1 MARLFLLRHAKAGWA
16 EPGMRDFDRPLD
28 RTGIEDAAATGVT
41 MLEYDFR
48 PELVIC
54 STARR
59 ARETLDA
66 VASNINLGRALFT
79 DGLYNTDAAGYLD
92 IVREA
97 PLAETLL
104 VVGHNP
110 MIEDVAF
117 ALSGDGD
124 EAARSSLAG
133 GFPTS
138 GLAAIAFSGPLSE
151 ISPGKGY
158 LEHFL
163 TPLDR

>member
-79 DGLYNTDAAGYLD
+79 DGLYNTDAAGYVD

-138 GLAAIAFSGPLSE
+138 GLAVIAFSGPLSE

>member
-1 MARLFLLRHAKAGWA
+1 MARLYLLRHAKAGWA

-28 RTGIEDAAATGVT
+28 RTGTEDAVATGVA
-41 MLEYDFR
+41 MRANHFR
-48 PELVIC
+48 PDLVIC
-54 STARR
+54 SSARR

-66 VASNINLGRALFT
+66 IAASIDVGRTLYT
-79 DGLYNTDAAGYLD
+79 DGLYSTDASGYVD

-104 VVGHNP
+104 LVGHNP
-110 MIEDVAF
+110 MMEDVAF
-117 ALSGDGD
+117 ALSGDG
-124 EAARSSLAG
+124 EVGATASLAA

-138 GLAAIAFSGPLSE
+138 GLAVIRFPGPLSE
-151 ISPGKGY
+151 AAPGTGY
-158 LEHFL
+158 LELFL

>member
-28 RTGIEDAAATGVT
+28 RTGVDDAVATGLA
-41 MLEYDFR
+41 MRDNDFR

-54 STARR
+54 SGARR

-66 VASNINLGRALFT
+66 VAANIDLGRILFT
-79 DGLYNTDAAGYLD
+79 DGLYNTDAAGYVD

-110 MIEDVAF
+110 MMEDLAF
-117 ALSGDGD
+117 ALSGSGD
-124 EAARSSLAG
+124 EAARSSLAA

-138 GLAAIAFSGPLSE
+138 GLAVIAFSGPLSE
-151 ISPGKGY
+151 ISPGKGH

-163 TPLDR
+163 TPHDR

>member
-79 DGLYNTDAAGYLD
+79 DGLYNTDAAGYVD

-138 GLAAIAFSGPLSE
+138 GLAVIAFSGPLSK